1 MLIIAVAGP
10 VGSGKSTL
18 LLAVAQ
24 ALIDKG
30 QSVAGFIQAAGERHE
45 PGRGADT
52 YDLVEIPG
60 LQRTPWAIRD
70 EALAPPYRF
79 LPNERKVPTAEV
91 VILDEVGREE
101 IEGRG
106 HSSLLDSVRSEVL
119 IIGVRDTNVDAVE
132 ERLGRRFDLVIHP
145 SDKAAK
151 TRLLR
156 LAIGPTDWES
166 IGLFGAA
173 SGGVEATLGT
183 GLHALQLPG
192 RGLLLSTL
200 QAIVLTAAAEGL
212 REPARVG
219 WVSVVSAGLKAALPS
234 GSKVR
239 PMVAI
244 VVQGGLFALAI
255 RMLGLTRLAAFVGG
269 FLVGAWAMAQGIL
282 LQWLLLGS
290 ALGQAVDPLARW
302 IADRLQL
309 GHLSTLWVLAG
320 LVVLAG
326 GLTGLVVA
334 NFWSSRQKSLS
345 MLRTQ
350 IDAMK
355 TAKPWLGQV
364 AFFLPTLVVLS
375 ILVATGSTWKAAGWV
390 ALRAMGI
397 SLALAAILSLVRVE
411 KCLAWLR
418 RYGFDGPAH
427 ALSVA
432 LRRRQVG

>member
-1 MLIIAVAGP
+1 MLLIAVAGP

-18 LLAVAQ
+18 LLGVAR
-24 ALIDKG
+24 ALIEKD
-30 QSVAGFIQAAGERHE
+30 QSVAGFIQAAGERPE
-45 PGRGADT
+45 PGRGADS
-52 YDLVEIPG
+52 YDLVEIPS
-60 LQRTPWAIRD
+60 LQRTPWAVRN
-70 EALAPPYRF
+70 ETLFPPYRF
-79 LPNERKVPTAEV
+79 LPGERKVPPAEV
-91 VILDEVGREE
+91 VIIDEIGREE
-101 IEGRG
+101 VEGRG
-106 HSSLLDSVRSEVL
+106 HSSLLDGVHSEVL
-119 IIGVRDTNVDAVE
+119 ILGVRDTNVSAVE

-145 SDKAAK
+145 NDKAAK

-183 GLHALQLPG
+183 GLHAIQLPG
-192 RGLLLSTL
+192 RGQLLSTL
-200 QAIVLTAAAEGL
+200 QAIVLTAAAVGL

-219 WVSVVSAGLKAALPS
+219 WVSVVSAGLKATLPS
-234 GSKVR
+234 VSKVR

-255 RMLGLTRLAAFVGG
+255 RTFGLTRLAAFVGG
-269 FLVGAWAMAQGIL
+269 FLVGGWAMIQGIL
-282 LQWLLLGS
+282 LQWLLVGS

-302 IADRLQL
+302 IADRFRL
-309 GHLSTLWVLAG
+309 GHLSTLWVLAV
-320 LVVLAG
+320 LVLLAG
-326 GLTGLVVA
+326 GLTGLIVTA
-334 NFWSSRQKSLS
+334 FWSSRQKRLS

-350 IDAMK
+350 
-355 TAKPWLGQV
+355 TAPAKKSKPMLGQV

-375 ILVATGSTWKAAGWV
+375 ILVATGTTWEAAGWV
-390 ALRAMGI
+390 ALRAIGI

-411 KCLAWLR
+411 KCLACLS